1 MNDSLCVTTPY
12 CAIGCCTSLRR
23 YGLSI
28 FAAALL
34 ILVFGILGSPL
45 AHADCG
51 APPGGPPNNCPSV
64 ASIGGTGGPD
74 SGAGNP
80 INVMTGNK
88 YEREVDMPALPGV
101 LGLEIIRH
109 YNSVNSQPGRQ
120 NGAMGRG
127 WRLSYE
133 TELFD
138 MYGKIQILQADGGRI
153 IFERDPR
160 HTNLCSTRNPANGTM
175 ALVPQKNGANEY
187 IWTWTNGRKLL
198 FDSAGKLYKI
208 KALTGEVVALDY
220 DQRNVLQRVTDP
232 YGRSLHLVYGDPQLK
247 NQFHGVQFIDSPV
260 GRFAYHYGSEPPK
273 GSGLIDTRNLLALLV
288 KADLPTGFEPDK
300 PAHALT
306 SRGTT
311 TSRISRTYHHEDP
324 RSPWLLTGI
333 STETMGAGRKPIA
346 TRYSTYGYDSAGRAV
361 LSTHANNVDKV
372 TLVTPEFGK
381 TIVTNSLGQRTI
393 YQHAIIGGNNRLL
406 EVRGA
411 GCALCGETNVRYR
424 YNAAG
429 QLTETVKL
437 SDVGEP
443 IVAQRTA
450 FDKLGRIALI
460 SKVSYSGGKPTP
472 ARWVTRYDY
481 AGDSFSP
488 NVIAHPSVVPGKEV
502 RTRIAYNAAG
512 QPLSVTETGWI
523 PTLDGLQAAGRI
535 ERTVGYRYSQINDR
549 SLLIEIDGP
558 LPNGKSNT
566 PADSDITV
574 IEYDNHA
581 NSWVPP
587 TPQLHPS
594 GIAEYSPATRRAG
607 IVTRIIA
614 PGNFTTEVLERD
626 QTQHPVKIR
635 TNDSGVVQVATVT
648 NNWRGAPLRIDLTAG
663 ALRRQMQF
671 EYTATGQISAI
682 TAPGKL
688 RTTFQYD
695 QAGRLTKT
703 ILPDGSGILT
713 AQDTEGRM
721 QNVARFLD
729 AATPMSDN
737 LPITNFFYDTPIDK
751 PSRLMRIGDALGVSA
766 HYRYTDT
773 GQIATITNALGIAKK
788 FSYGADGLL
797 SQRTDADGTRDA
809 ASINMLYDTAGQA
822 TTITAPNGVKTKRIY
837 DDFGQKVLEADP
849 DHGAKLFRH
858 DAAGRVIASID
869 ETLVATRYTFDHAD
883 RLIAAGSEKQTGLV
897 QYRYQGRQLTT
908 VTSTPDG
915 NPEHA
920 SERIAYERDALG
932 RVIKET
938 QWLASVTPQSG
949 TASAG
954 VHFVTASSY
963 DEAGRLVAQT
973 LPDGHRLSYRYAAAN
988 GNNAHSGVRPGQLL
1002 AILFDD
1008 RIVVNDIEQTIA
1020 GGLTGYTMGNGLR
1033 QQIKLDRRG
1042 RIEQLQVL
1050 PGRSWAWWRY
1060 FVDWFS
1066 TRKSATA
1073 PVYKQ
1078 INGYDGSGRIVTTDR
1093 WTLSE
1098 QPKKEVRKR
1107 TEQYKY
1113 DSMNRIIGITNDG
1126 KFETTYQYDNGGNR
1140 IAETLPSP
1148 HVGIAH
1154 SMLAAPDYI
1163 HRTFHYAADSNRLLT
1178 IAENVSFNKR
1188 NSAIQPGSTAQ
1199 GSMNGAGKSL
1209 RSAWIYHATGVQLA
1223 QLHWKAEGAPSNR
1236 RIVYNAAKR
1245 PVAVYDNDQLIA
1257 RYHYNSWGERNAK
1270 TVYPLK
1276 RAMIEV
1282 RYKPT
1287 ATQGDT
1293 VYSLYRDQRLA
1304 AETDANG
1311 HVTAHYVYLYGKP
1324 VAKIQVEADGSI
1336 MQWLWAIVS
1345 MSTSSNAGNTAITI
1359 YAVVS
1364 DHLGTP
1370 QHVIDENQQVV
1381 WKAETTPFGQAH
1393 VTHAAN
1399 TGANAKPFRM
1409 NLRLPG
1415 QVFDEETKLNY
1426 NYLREYD
1433 PEIGRYTTADQ
1444 TDLGGGTNP
1453 YIYVSNNPLTNLDPL
1468 GLYQIDVHY
1477 YMTFFLAITAGV
1489 DVDIARQIALATQ
1502 YIDDNPVTRPMKNGE
1517 SFFEYWDSVL
1527 INKPALERYHFTQ
1540 YGYDDSRNT
1549 AEALFHLY
1557 TNLDLESYITR
1568 RIKNPNNPQL
1578 DRLLAASKYAKTDP
1592 EANCRTSIQLF
1603 GEYLHAFED
1612 TFAHR
1617 NYSNDPYSPTIL
1629 NLGFGHATGGE
1640 SPDYTYNHVGSYLG
1654 VPFPWSVNEDRT
1666 LQMEKEVFEKMKA
1679 FSNPLNRQEY
1689 SVAALM
1695 TTLQEFNE
1703 FQANE
1708 KSPDFSKKILI
1719 LNKAL
1724 DYLGFDGIDMRF
1736 SEETPFKH
1744 GYSKQIAE
1752 KNRAAALNSLKIYNY
1767 PGTIL
1772 PQGRQPLPDEKR

>member
-12 CAIGCCTSLRR
+12 RAIGCCTSLRR
-23 YGLSI
+23 YRLSI
-28 FAAALL
+28 LTVGLL
-34 ILVFGILGSPL
+34 ILVFNIFGSTL

-51 APPGGPPNNCPSV
+51 APPGGPPNNCPGV
-64 ASIGGTGGPD
+64 ASTGGTGGPD

-160 HTNLCSTRNPANGTM
+160 HANLCSTRNPANGTM
-175 ALVPQKNGANEY
+175 ALLPQKNGANEY

-208 KALTGEVVALDY
+208 KALTGEVVSLDY
-220 DQRNVLQRVTDP
+220 DQRDVLQRVTDP

-333 STETMGAGRKPIA
+333 STETMGTGGKPIA

-361 LSTHANNVDKV
+361 LSTHVNNVDKV
-372 TLVTPEFGK
+372 TLGTPEFGK

-393 YQHAIIGGNNRLL
+393 YQHAVIGGNNRLL

-424 YNAAG
+424 YNAVG

-460 SKVSYSGGKPTP
+460 SSISYVSGKPTP
-472 ARWVTRYDY
+472 AQWVTRYDY
-481 AGDSFSP
+481 AGDSNSP
-488 NVIAHPSVVPGKEV
+488 NVIARPSVVPGKEV
-502 RTRIAYNAAG
+502 LTRIAYNAAG
-512 QPLSVTETGWI
+512 QPLSVTETGWV
-523 PTLDGLQAAGRI
+523 PNLDGSQVAGRI

-549 SLLIEIDGP
+549 SLLTEIDGP
-558 LPNGKSNT
+558 LPNGKTNT

-587 TPQLHPS
+587 TPQLHRS

-614 PGNFTTEVLERD
+614 PGNFITEVLERD
-626 QTQHPVKIR
+626 QAQRPVKIR

-648 NNWRGAPLRIDLTAG
+648 NNWRNAPLRINLTAG
-663 ALRRQMQF
+663 ALRRQMEF

-713 AQDTEGRM
+713 AQDTEDRM

-729 AATPMSDN
+729 AAAPMSEK
-737 LPITNFFYDTPIDK
+737 LPITNFFYDRPIDK
-751 PSRLMRIGDALGVSA
+751 PSRLTRIGDALGVSA

-773 GQIATITNALGIAKK
+773 GQIATITNALGIAKT

-797 SQRTDADGTRDA
+797 SQRTDADGTKDA
-809 ASINMLYDTAGQA
+809 ASVNMLYNTAGQA
-822 TTITAPNGVKTKRIY
+822 TTITAPNGVETRRVY

-849 DHGAKLFRH
+849 DHGVKLFRH

-883 RLIAAGSEKQTGLV
+883 RLIAVGTGKQQNLV
-897 QYRYQGRQLTT
+897 QFRYQGRQL
-908 VTSTPDG
+908 VAMTSTRDG
-915 NPEHA
+915 KQEHVT
-920 SERIAYERDALG
+920 ERVVYERDALG
-932 RVIKET
+932 RVTKET
-938 QWLASVTPQSG
+938 QWLANVNPNTN
-949 TASAG
+949 TNIKTKAG
-954 VHFVTASSY
+954 GFSFVTKNTY
-963 DEAGRLVAQT
+963 DIDGRLISQI
-973 LPDGHRLSYRYAAAN
+973 LPDGHRLTYRYGPFEN
-988 GNNAHSGVRPGQLL
+988 SVTHSDQAVQLE
-1002 AILFDD
+1002 AILFDE
-1008 RIVVNDIEQTIA
+1008 RIVISNIENSIA
-1020 GGLTGYTMGNGLR
+1020 GGLRGYTMGNGIR
-1033 QQIKLDRRG
+1033 HKISLDHNG
-1042 RIEQLQVL
+1042 RIKKLQFSSDIV
-1050 PGRSWAWWRY
+1050 RSWWQYIHAWI
-1060 FVDWFS
+1060 FKSGS
-1066 TRKSATA
+1066 TTQ
-1073 PVYKQ
+1073 PLY
-1078 INGYDGSGRIVTTDR
+1078 
-1093 WTLSE
+1093 E
-1098 QPKKEVRKR
+1098 Q
-1107 TEQYKY
+1107 
-1113 DSMNRIIGITNDG
+1113 SNS
-1126 KFETTYQYDNGGNR
+1126 YDNGGRIVKIDRISSANSINNVENYADLYEYDAMNR
-1140 IAETLPSP
+1140 ITTTSMHGESKTRFQYDKNGNRTAEICNSIPTQKIREDGELPTAKNLS
-1148 HVGIAH
+1148 
-1154 SMLAAPDYI
+1154 
-1163 HRTFHYAADSNRLLT
+1163 FHYVPGSNRLLAVT
-1178 IAENVSFNKR
+1178 QNALLDSASTFDRQSDTETQRKKIDNIPAM
-1188 NSAIQPGSTAQ
+1188 NSA
-1199 GSMNGAGKSL
+1199 
-1209 RSAWIYHATGVQLA
+1209 WFYHPTGIHLA
-1223 QLHWKAEGAPSNR
+1223 QLRWKSFERDAQ
-1236 RIVYNAAKR
+1236 RIVYNISKR
-1245 PVAVYDNDQLIA
+1245 PIAVYRNEQLNALYFYDNKGERIA
-1257 RYHYNSWGERNAK
+1257 RINYTPHKTGIANNTNSPELRSY
-1270 TVYPLK
+1270 TS
-1276 RAMIEV
+1276 
-1282 RYKPT
+1282 
-1287 ATQGDT
+1287 
-1293 VYSLYRDQRLA
+1293 YSLYRDQRLA
-1304 AETDANG
+1304 AETDEGG
-1311 HVTAHYVYLYGKP
+1311 HITDHYIYLYGKP
-1324 VAKIQVEADGSI
+1324 VAKIEMVPNQSVVRKLSNFFSFKLRKKTTDFVGVIYSI
-1336 MQWLWAIVS
+1336 V
-1345 MSTSSNAGNTAITI
+1345 T
-1359 YAVVS
+1359 

-1370 QHVIDENQQVV
+1370 QLVTDSSRRTV
-1381 WKAETTPFGQAH
+1381 WQGETTVFGETQ
-1393 VTHAAN
+1393 VRYAAFSKA
-1399 TGANAKPFRM
+1399 TGTNFTM

-1415 QVFDEETKLNY
+1415 QFFDDQTNLNY
-1426 NYLREYD
+1426 NYLRDYD
-1433 PEIGRYTTADQ
+1433 PEIGRYTAPDPITS
-1444 TDLGGGTNP
+1444 GGHASP
-1453 YIYVSNNPLTNLDPL
+1453 YVYVSNNPLMNIDPL

-1489 DVDIARQIALATQ
+1489 DQERARIIALATQ
-1502 YIDDNPVTRPMKNGE
+1502 YIDDNSITSPTPDGLNPSSMVHNQA
-1517 SFFEYWDSVL
+1517 
-1527 INKPALERYHFTQ
+1527 ALDRYHFVQANYDPPRTVAQKLYHSLFGSDTQ
-1540 YGYDDSRNT
+1540 
-1549 AEALFHLY
+1549 E
-1557 TNLDLESYITR
+1557 YIIN
-1568 RIKNPNNPQL
+1568 RIKNPSSPQL
-1578 DRLLAASKYAKTDP
+1578 GRLLTASIFSKTDINATC
-1592 EANCRTSIQLF
+1592 ESSDQLF
-1603 GEYLHAFED
+1603 GEYLHSLED

-1617 NYSNDPYSPTIL
+1617 DQQNEPYTSQTAG
-1629 NLGFGHATGGE
+1629 LGTGHAIDGKN
-1640 SPDYTYNHVGSYLG
+1640 PDFTYNHFSLTPGLG
-1654 VPFPWSVNEDRT
+1654 YWGTNEART
-1666 LQMEKEVFEKMKA
+1666 LEMEKEVFSALTFRTTYGTKSTKFPGIEKILKDFNKFEA
-1679 FSNPLNRQEY
+1679 NDTNVEQGK
-1689 SVAALM
+1689 
-1695 TTLQEFNE
+1695 LQE
-1703 FQANE
+1703 
-1708 KSPDFSKKILI
+1708 KIAILSTGLI
-1719 LNKAL
+1719 T
-1724 DYLGFDGIDMRF
+1724 LGYGGIDMSF
-1736 SEETPFKH
+1736 GSGKH
-1744 GYSKQIAE
+1744 GYDPNKAAE
-1752 KNRAAALNSLKIYNY
+1752 IRERSLAALNPENY
-1767 PGTIL
+1767 VGTIL
-1772 PQGRQPLPDEKR
+1772 PKGTAPLPEKK

>member
-12 CAIGCCTSLRR
+12 REIGCCTSLRR
-23 YGLSI
+23 YRLSI
-28 FAAALL
+28 LAAGLL
-34 ILVFGILGSPL
+34 IPVFSILGSPL
-45 AHADCG
+45 AQADCG
-51 APPGGPPNNCPSV
+51 APPGGPPNNCPGV
-64 ASIGGTGGPD
+64 ASTGGTGGPD

-153 IFERDPR
+153 IFEQDPR

-198 FDSAGKLYKI
+198 FNSAGKLYKI
-208 KALTGEVVALDY
+208 KALSGEVVALDY
-220 DQRNVLQRVTDP
+220 DQRDVLQRVTDP
-232 YGRSLHLVYGDPQLK
+232 YGRSLHLVYGDPQSK

-260 GRFAYHYGSEPPK
+260 GRFAYQYGSKPPR

-288 KADLPTGFEPDK
+288 RAELPTGFEPDK

-346 TRYSTYGYDSAGRAV
+346 TRYSTYGYDIDGRAI

-381 TIVTNSLGQRTI
+381 TVVTNSLGQRTI
-393 YQHAIIGGNNRLL
+393 YQHAVIGGNNRLL

-424 YNAAG
+424 YNTAG
-429 QLTETVKL
+429 QLTETIKL

-450 FDKLGRIALI
+450 FDKLGRITLI
-460 SKVSYSGGKPTP
+460 SSITYVSGKPKP
-472 ARWVTRYDY
+472 AQWVTRYDY
-481 AGDSFSP
+481 AGDSYSP
-488 NVIAHPSVVPGKEV
+488 NVIARPSVVPGKEV
-502 RTRIAYNAAG
+502 LTRFAYNAAG
-512 QPLSVTETGWI
+512 QPLSVMETGWV
-523 PTLDGLQAAGRI
+523 PNLDGSQAAGRI
-535 ERTVGYRYSQINDR
+535 ERAVGYRYSQINDR
-549 SLLIEIDGP
+549 SLLTEIDGP
-558 LPNGKSNT
+558 LPNGKTNT

-574 IEYDNHA
+574 IEYDNHD

-594 GIAEYSPATRRAG
+594 GIAEYAPAMRRAG

-614 PGNFTTEVLERD
+614 PGKFITEVLERD
-626 QTQHPVKIR
+626 QAQRPVKIR
-635 TNDSGVVQVATVT
+635 TNDGGVVQVATVT
-648 NNWRGAPLRIDLTAG
+648 NNWRGAPLRIDLSAG
-663 ALRRQMQF
+663 ALRRQMEF
-671 EYTATGQISAI
+671 DYTATGQISAI

-695 QAGRLTKT
+695 QAGRLTRT

-713 AQDTEGRM
+713 AQDTEDRV

-729 AATPMSDN
+729 AATPMSDK
-737 LPITNFFYDTPIDK
+737 LPITNFFYDRPVDK
-751 PSRLMRIGDALGVSA
+751 PSRLTRIGDALGESA

-773 GQIATITNALGIAKK
+773 GQIAAITNALGIAKT

-797 SQRTDADGTRDA
+797 SQRTDADGTQDA
-809 ASINMLYDTAGQA
+809 ASINMLYNTAGQA
-822 TTITAPNGVKTKRIY
+822 TTIIAPNGVKTRRVY

-858 DAAGRVIASID
+858 DAAGHVIASID

-883 RLIAAGSEKQTGLV
+883 RLIAAGSDKRMDLI

-915 NPEHA
+915 NPKHA
-920 SERIAYERDALG
+920 TERVEYERDALG

-938 QWLASVTPQSG
+938 QWLASVMSQSG
-949 TASAG
+949 SASTG
-954 VHFVTASSY
+954 VRFVTASSY
-963 DEAGRLVAQT
+963 DDAGRLVAQT
-973 LPDGHRLSYRYAAAN
+973 LPDGHRLSYRYAAGN
-988 GNNAHSGVRPGQLL
+988 GGSTLSGVRPGQLL

-1008 RIVVNDIEQTIA
+1008 RIVVNDIEQTVA

-1033 QQIKLDRRG
+1033 QEIKLDRRG
-1042 RIEQLQVL
+1042 GIQQLQVF
-1050 PGRSWAWWRY
+1050 PGRPESWWRY
-1060 FVDWFS
+1060 FLEWFS

-1078 INGYDGSGRIVTTDR
+1078 INGYDSGGRIVTINR
-1093 WTLSE
+1093 WSLSGQTE
-1098 QPKKEVRKR
+1098 KDGRKR
-1107 TEQYKY
+1107 TNEYEY
-1113 DSMNRIIGITNDG
+1113 DAMNRLIGITNDG
-1126 KFETTYQYDNGGNR
+1126 NFETTYKYDKGGNR

-1148 HVGIAH
+1148 QVSIAR
-1154 SMLAAPDYI
+1154 SMLAGPDYI
-1163 HRTFHYAADSNRLLT
+1163 NRTFHYAADSNRLLT
-1178 IAENVSFNKR
+1178 IAENLAFNNS
-1188 NSAIQPGSTAQ
+1188 NSAVQPDSTAQ
-1199 GSMNGAGKSL
+1199 VNMNGARQSL
-1209 RSAWIYHATGVQLA
+1209 RSAWIYHPTGIQLA
-1223 QLHWKAEGAPSNR
+1223 QLHWKAQGASSNR

-1257 RYHYNSWGERNAK
+1257 RYRYNSWGERIAK

-1276 RAMIEV
+1276 RPVIAV
-1282 RYKPT
+1282 GYRTTPT
-1287 ATQGDT
+1287 QVDT
-1293 VYSLYRDQRLA
+1293 VYSLYRDHRLA
-1304 AETDANG
+1304 AETDAKG
-1311 HVTAHYVYLYGKP
+1311 QVTAHYVYLYGKP
-1324 VAKIQVEADGSI
+1324 VAKIQVEADRSV
-1336 MQWLWAIVS
+1336 MRRVWKTVS
-1345 MSTSSNAGNTAITI
+1345 LGISPDVSNTATTI
-1359 YAVVS
+1359 YVVIT

-1370 QHVIDENQQVV
+1370 QQAIDEDQRVV
-1381 WKAETTPFGQAH
+1381 WKAETTGFG
-1393 VTHAAN
+1393 HARVMLAAI
-1399 TGANAKPFRM
+1399 TDVNAKTFRM
-1409 NLRLPG
+1409 DLRLPG
-1415 QVFDEETKLNY
+1415 QVFDEETRLNY

-1433 PEIGRYTTADQ
+1433 PETGRYTTPDP
-1444 TDLGGGTNP
+1444 TVLTGGTNP
-1453 YIYVSNNPLTNLDPL
+1453 FIYVSSNPLTNVDIL
-1468 GLYQIDVHY
+1468 GLYQIDIHY
-1477 YMTFFLAITAGV
+1477 YMTFFLARIAGNSLETSET
-1489 DVDIARQIALATQ
+1489 IALAAQ
-1502 YIDDNPVTRPMKNGE
+1502 YVDDNPFTEP
-1517 SFFEYWDSVL
+1517 
-1527 INKPALERYHFTQ
+1527 INVSSPFSQSERLRLYHFTQ
-1540 YGYDDSRNT
+1540 SGFDKPKTSQWMDDDIYAKLRVMS
-1549 AEALFHLY
+1549 
-1557 TNLDLESYITR
+1557 
-1568 RIKNPNNPQL
+1568 PWNPQL
-1578 DRLLAASKYAKTDP
+1578 QNLYSASNRAP
-1592 EANCRTSIQLF
+1592 NPCARAQLF
-1603 GEYLHAFED
+1603 GEFIHTLED

-1617 NYSNDPYSPTIL
+1617 NSENEPIDVNS
-1629 NLGFGHATGGE
+1629 GGGHALYGE
-1640 SPDYTYNHVGSYLG
+1640 NPDLTYNHASALS
-1654 VPFPWSVNEDRT
+1654 FWIRNEQRT
-1666 LQMEKEVFEKMKA
+1666 YEMEREVFA
-1679 FSNPLNRQEY
+1679 RLTGY
-1689 SVAALM
+1689 SGK
-1695 TTLQEFNE
+1695 TLFNFE
-1703 FQANE
+1703 TGSQLEING
-1708 KSPDFSKKILI
+1708 KKITYSDIFGDGYWGSGSWISKFNTKTTHSEKIEMLEKK
-1719 LNKAL
+1719 LAEVG
-1724 DYLGFDGIDMRF
+1724 LGPLPKYNSNNANLQRKSNLAGI
-1736 SEETPFKH
+1736 S
-1744 GYSKQIAE
+1744 Q
-1752 KNRAAALNSLKIYNY
+1752 NQN

-1772 PQGRQPLPDEKR
+1772 STP

>member
-1 MNDSLCVTTPY
+1 
-12 CAIGCCTSLRR
+12 
-23 YGLSI
+23 
-28 FAAALL
+28 
-34 ILVFGILGSPL
+34 
-45 AHADCG
+45 
-51 APPGGPPNNCPSV
+51 V
-64 ASIGGTGGPD
+64 ASTGGTGGPD

-198 FDSAGKLYKI
+198 FNSAGKLYKI

-220 DQRNVLQRVTDP
+220 DQRDVLQRVTDP
-232 YGRSLHLVYGDPQLK
+232 YGRSLHLVYGDPQSK

-260 GRFAYHYGSEPPK
+260 GRFAYQYGSKPPR
-273 GSGLIDTRNLLALLV
+273 GRGLIDTRNLLALLV
-288 KADLPTGFEPDK
+288 RAELPTGFEPDK

-346 TRYSTYGYDSAGRAV
+346 TRYSTYGYDIDGRAI

-381 TIVTNSLGQRTI
+381 TVVTNSLGQRTI
-393 YQHAIIGGNNRLL
+393 YQHAVIGGNNRLL

-424 YNAAG
+424 YNTAG
-429 QLTETVKL
+429 QLTETIKL
-437 SDVGEP
+437 SDIGEP

-450 FDKLGRIALI
+450 FDKLGRITLI
-460 SKVSYSGGKPTP
+460 SSIAYVSGKPKP
-472 ARWVTRYDY
+472 AQWVTRYDY
-481 AGDSFSP
+481 AGDSYSP
-488 NVIAHPSVVPGKEV
+488 NVIARPSVVPGKEV
-502 RTRIAYNAAG
+502 LTRFAYNAAG
-512 QPLSVTETGWI
+512 QPLSVTETGWV
-523 PTLDGLQAAGRI
+523 PNLDGSQAAGRI
-535 ERTVGYRYSQINDR
+535 ERTVGYRYSLINDR
-549 SLLIEIDGP
+549 SLLTEIDGP
-558 LPNGKSNT
+558 LPNGKSNS

-574 IEYDNHA
+574 IEYDNHD
-581 NSWVPP
+581 NSWVPS

-594 GIAEYSPATRRAG
+594 GIAKYAPAMRRAG

-614 PGNFTTEVLERD
+614 PGNFITEVLERD
-626 QTQHPVKIR
+626 QAQRPVKIR

-648 NNWRGAPLRIDLTAG
+648 NNWRGAPLRIDLSAG
-663 ALRRQMQF
+663 ALRRQMEF
-671 EYTATGQISAI
+671 DYTATGQISAI

-695 QAGRLTKT
+695 QAGRLTRT

-713 AQDTEGRM
+713 AQDTEDRM

-729 AATPMSDN
+729 AATPTSDN
-737 LPITNFFYDTPIDK
+737 LPTTNFFYDRPIDK
-751 PSRLMRIGDALGVSA
+751 PSRLSRIGDALGVSA

-788 FSYGADGLL
+788 FSYRADGLL
-797 SQRTDADGTRDA
+797 SQRADADGTPDA
-809 ASINMLYDTAGQA
+809 ASVHTLYDTAGQA
-822 TTITAPNGVKTKRIY
+822 TTITAANGVKTRRVY

-849 DHGAKLFRH
+849 DHGAKLLRH

-883 RLIAAGSEKQTGLV
+883 RLIAAGSDKRTDLI
-897 QYRYQGRQLTT
+897 QYRYRGRQLTT

-915 NPEHA
+915 NPKHA
-920 SERIAYERDALG
+920 TERVEYERDALG

-938 QWLASVTPQSG
+938 QWIASVTPQSDS
-949 TASAG
+949 ASAG
-954 VHFVTASSY
+954 VRFVTASSY

-988 GNNAHSGVRPGQLL
+988 GNNAHSAVRPGQLI

-1020 GGLTGYTMGNGLR
+1020 GGFTGYTMGNGVR
-1033 QQIKLDRRG
+1033 QQIKLDRKG
-1042 RIEQLQVL
+1042 RIEQLQAL
-1050 PGRSWAWWRY
+1050 PGPQSGWWGY
-1060 FVDWFS
+1060 FPEWFS
-1066 TRKSATA
+1066 THKSVTA
-1073 PVYKQ
+1073 PLYKQ
-1078 INGYDGSGRIVTTDR
+1078 INGYDTSGRIVTTDR
-1093 WTLSE
+1093 WDLSE
-1098 QPKKEVRKR
+1098 RSEKEVHKR
-1107 TEQYKY
+1107 TERYEY
-1113 DSMNRIIGITNDG
+1113 DAVNRLVGITRDG
-1126 KFETTYQYDNGGNR
+1126 KFETTYQYDKGGNR
-1140 IAETLPSP
+1140 IGETLVSQ
-1148 HVGIAH
+1148 HVGKAH
-1154 SMLAAPDYI
+1154 SMLSGPNYI
-1163 HRTFHYAADSNRLLT
+1163 DRTFHYGANSNRLLT
-1178 IAENVSFNKR
+1178 IAQNVTFNSS
-1188 NSAIQPGSTAQ
+1188 NSAVQPRSTPQ
-1199 GSMNGAGKSL
+1199 GSMNGPGESL
-1209 RSAWIYHATGVQLA
+1209 RSAWIYHPTGVQLA
-1223 QLHWKAEGAPSNR
+1223 QLSWKEQGSSSNR

-1257 RYHYNSWGERNAK
+1257 RYHYNSWGERIAK

-1276 RAMIEV
+1276 RTVIEV
-1282 RYKPT
+1282 GYSST

-1293 VYSLYRDQRLA
+1293 VYSLYSDQRLA

-1311 HVTAHYVYLYGKP
+1311 QVTAHYVYLYGKP
-1324 VAKIQVEADGSI
+1324 VAKIQIGANGSV
-1336 MQWLWAIVS
+1336 MQRLWKTVS
-1345 MSTSSNAGNTAITI
+1345 MSTASNASNAAFTI
-1359 YAVVS
+1359 YAVIS

-1370 QHVIDENQQVV
+1370 QQVIDENQQVV

-1393 VTHAAN
+1393 VTHAAI
-1399 TGANAKPFRM
+1399 TSANAKPFRM

-1444 TDLGGGTNP
+1444 TDSGGGTNP

-1578 DRLLAASKYAKTDP
+1578 HRLLAASKYAKTDP
-1592 EANCRTSIQLF
+1592 DANCRTSIQLF

-1629 NLGFGHATGGE
+1629 NLGFGHAAGGE
-1640 SPDYTYNHVGSYLG
+1640 SPDYTYNHIGSYLG
-1654 VPFPWSVNEDRT
+1654 IPFPWSVNEDRT
-1666 LQMEKEVFEKMKA
+1666 LQMEKEVFSKMKF
-1679 FSNPLNRQEY
+1679 FSNPGNPQEG
-1689 SVAALM
+1689 SIITIM
-1695 TTLQEFNE
+1695 TTLEKFNK
-1703 FQANE
+1703 FQANDGSE
-1708 KSPDFSKKILI
+1708 NFAAKIAI
-1719 LNKAL
+1719 LNDAL
-1724 DYLGFDGIDMRF
+1724 KYLGYKNIDMVYQ
-1736 SEETPFKH
+1736 SKKH
-1744 GYSKQIAE
+1744 GYVLEDAASY
-1752 KNRAAALNSLKIYNY
+1752 RAQALNSLKPGNY

-1772 PQGRQPLPDEKR
+1772 PSGTLDLKERKR